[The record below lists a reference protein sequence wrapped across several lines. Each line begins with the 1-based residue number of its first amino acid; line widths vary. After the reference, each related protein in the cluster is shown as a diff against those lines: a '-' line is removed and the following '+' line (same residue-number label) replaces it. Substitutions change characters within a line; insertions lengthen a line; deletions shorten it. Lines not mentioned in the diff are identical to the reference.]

1 MQQNAHA
8 HPRTLETY
16 KQEGTETNLSRI
28 SSQSYI
34 TFSAALR
41 TALLN
46 LLPDDD
52 SWGGDFFIPLIFGE
66 DARPPELEKT
76 EH

>member
-1 MQQNAHA
+1 MH
-8 HPRTLETY
+8 TGSI
-16 KQEGTETNLSRI
+16 KQERTETNLSKI

-41 TALLN
+41 IVLLN

-52 SWGGDFFIPLIFGE
+52 SWGGVFFIPLIFGE
-66 DARPPELEKT
+66 DAEPPELERT
-76 EH
+76 QH